1 MKLYPA
7 GNTEERMNGWRD
19 ERAKRLTDG
28 RKQGWGEERAAE
40 WLMDRWMA
48 EQIDGWW
55 MDGQLAKQTHEE
67 MDGQIDGLTAE

>member
-1 MKLYPA
+1 M
-7 GNTEERMNGWRD
+7 
-19 ERAKRLTDG
+19 
-28 RKQGWGEERAAE
+28 GEERAAE